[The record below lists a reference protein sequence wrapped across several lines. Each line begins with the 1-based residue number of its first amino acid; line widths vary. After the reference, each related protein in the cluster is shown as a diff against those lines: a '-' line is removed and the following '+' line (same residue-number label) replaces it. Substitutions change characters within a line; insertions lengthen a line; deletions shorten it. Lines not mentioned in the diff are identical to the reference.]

1 MPDRVAFRDGPGTWA
16 KNADW
21 DEYWVSIENMS
32 NGERSLLLF
41 FPLSPSPRQ
50 LEITYVAGGNKRLLV
65 VDTLAAL
72 DGLHSGTQQ
81 INGLYNTV
89 REERPCSRSS
99 GVINN

>member
-1 MPDRVAFRDGPGTWA
+1 MEPVPPAAVQSLSTASDEAVSAMPDRVAFRDGPGTWA

-72 DGLHSGTQQ
+72 DGLHSGTQ
-81 INGLYNTV
+81 
-89 REERPCSRSS
+89 
-99 GVINN
+99 